1 MSVKRRGDSW
11 QVDVVG
17 PDGQRHR
24 KSFKVKAD
32 ALSFEFEAKA
42 GRVESATNSPTSRI
56 TMRDVQHLAEQKA
69 WAGTKDAHNS
79 IRRGQEAVDFFGEDT
94 PVSSV
99 SYARV
104 EAYISMMQA
113 EKLAGA
119 TINRK
124 LAALSVLFKMARRLD
139 PSIIKPELTKQREG
153 KPRERVLTTEE
164 RERMLA
170 WDGWTVAYQAL
181 TAFLDQTGARLAEA
195 MNTAKVKVVGNSC
208 TFFDTKNGDDRT
220 ITLTPK
226 ALAAWQS
233 YHKKLKPDDE
243 WKYRRAFEKMRGALK
258 LGDDVVIHT
267 LRHTCLTTLAEKTD
281 NALLIQK
288 WAGHKSIATTQRYV
302 KATKKGMD
310 ALAQLLE

>member
-1 MSVKRRGDSW
+1 MSVRKRGTSW
-11 QVDVVG
+11 QVDVVA
-17 PDGQRHR
+17 PDGERHR
-24 KSFKVKAD
+24 KSFKVKVD
-32 ALSFEFEAKA
+32 ALAFEMEAKA
-42 GRVESATNSPTSRI
+42 GKAQPTPKSPTCRI
-56 TMRDVQHLAEQKA
+56 TLKDVQQLAEQKV
-69 WAGTKDAHNS
+69 WAGTKDARNS
-79 IRRGQEAVDFFGEDT
+79 IRRGQEALDFFGEDT
-94 PVSSV
+94 PVSDV
-99 SYARV
+99 TYARV
-104 EAYISMMQA
+104 ETYIDTMKK
-113 EKLAGA
+113 EKLGGA

-139 PSIIKPELTKQREG
+139 PNVIKPELPKQKEG
-153 KPRERVLTTEE
+153 KPRERVLSPEE
-164 RERMLA
+164 RVRMLA
-170 WDGWTVAYQAL
+170 WDGWTPVYQAL
-181 TAFLDQTGARLAEA
+181 TTFLDQTGARLAEA
-195 MNTAKVKVVGNSC
+195 MNTKKVKVVGNSC

-226 ALAAWQS
+226 ALAAWETYS
-233 YHKKLKPDDE
+233 KRIKPDDE
-243 WKYRRAFEKMRGALK
+243 WKYRRAFERMRKGVG